1 MSFLNSEVAS
11 PARPVRPGWTLA
23 LVAAAAFLT
32 SLDVMVVVTA
42 LPTIRIQL
50 DASLSDLEW
59 TVNAYNLA
67 FACLMLTGSALG
79 DRFGRLRIYVLGLS
93 LFTLASALAALA
105 ATVDVLVVA
114 RMLQGIGAGV
124 AIPVSLT
131 LLSDAFP
138 PQKRGMA
145 MGVWGS
151 VSGLAIAA
159 GPVAGGLITQ
169 GLFWQWIFWLNVPF
183 GLAAAVLSALLLQ
196 ESRGPRP
203 KLDLIG
209 LFLASLGVLGLVWAA
224 VRAPSVGWS
233 GVEVIVT
240 LSVGVLLLVAFVA
253 RERSARYPMLPL
265 RYFRIRAFSV
275 ANVAT
280 FFEHFALIGS
290 LFMLAQL
297 FQIGMGNG
305 PLGTGLRMLAW
316 TAMPLVVGTVA
327 GRLADRFG
335 NRPFMVI
342 GLLLQGIGLLWISA
356 EVAPG
361 AAYGGMVAPLM
372 LGGIG
377 IAMCL
382 PTTINMV
389 LLSVPQDDVGV
400 ASGANSSIR
409 EIGGVFGVVFLSGTF
424 AAYGSYASPASSMDG
439 FRAALALGGAASLIG
454 MVAAVFAPG
463 RRRIAEEATA
473 RQGPALPQTE
483 IS

>member
-1 MSFLNSEVAS
+1 MTS
-11 PARPVRPGWTLA
+11 RPVRPGWVLA
-23 LVAAAAFLT
+23 LVVVAAFLT

-42 LPTIRIQL
+42 LPTMRIQL
-50 DASLSDLEW
+50 NASLSDLEW
-59 TVNAYNLA
+59 TINAYNLA

-79 DRFGRLRIYVLGLS
+79 DRFGRLRIYVFGLA
-93 LFTLASALAALA
+93 LFTLASAMAALA
-105 ATVDVLVVA
+105 TTVGLLIVA
-114 RMLQGIGAGV
+114 RVLQGIGVSV

-151 VSGLAIAA
+151 VSGLAVAA

-169 GLFWQWIFWLNVPF
+169 GLSWQWIFWLNVPF
-183 GLAAAVLSALLLQ
+183 GVGAAVLSALLLR

-203 KLDLIG
+203 KLDIVG
-209 LFLASLGVLGLVWAA
+209 LLLASLGVLGLVWAA
-224 VRAPSVGWS
+224 VRVPAIGWTDA
-233 GVEVIVT
+233 EVAIALVA
-240 LSVGVLLLVAFVA
+240 GALLLVAFVVW
-253 RERSARYPMLPL
+253 ERHARYPMLPL

-275 ANVAT
+275 ANVVT

-290 LFMLAQL
+290 LFILSQL
-297 FQIGMGNG
+297 FQVGMGNS

-316 TAMPLVVGTVA
+316 TAMPLVAGAAV

-335 NRPFMVI
+335 NRLFMVV
-342 GLLLQGIGLLWISA
+342 GLLLQGVSLFWL
-356 EVAPG
+356 G
-361 AAYGGMVAPLM
+361 ADATPDAVYGGMVVPLM

-389 LLSVPQDDVGV
+389 LISAPQDDVGV

-409 EIGGVFGVVFLSGTF
+409 PLT
-424 AAYGSYASPASSMDG
+424 
-439 FRAALALGGAASLIG
+439 
-454 MVAAVFAPG
+454 
-463 RRRIAEEATA
+463 EAMP
-473 RQGPALPQTE
+473 RPPRP
-483 IS
+483 